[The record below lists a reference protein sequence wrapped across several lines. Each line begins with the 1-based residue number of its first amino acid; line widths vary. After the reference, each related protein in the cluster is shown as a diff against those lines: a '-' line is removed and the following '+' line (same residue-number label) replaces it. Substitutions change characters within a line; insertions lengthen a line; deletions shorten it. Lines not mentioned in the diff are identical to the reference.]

1 MEFKLTINMDNGV
14 FKGTNEAERA
24 QELAQI
30 LTEYARHFRL
40 DHYLGGI
47 LLDSNGNHVGHA
59 WVEET
64 ETSSVYAK
72 GNE

>member
-1 MEFKLTINMDNGV
+1 MEFKLTINMDEGERDNGLGPAWEV
-14 FKGTNEAERA
+14 AK
-24 QELAQI
+24 I
-30 LTEYARHFRL
+30 LQALGRRIAY
-40 DHYLGGI
+40 DNQVYGGI
-47 LLDSNGNHVGHA
+47 LMDSNGNHVGHA

>member
-1 MEFKLTINMDNGV
+1 MEFKLTINMDNAFG
-14 FKGTNEAERA
+14 EDDEDRA
-24 QELAQI
+24 REIHRI
-30 LTEYARHFRL
+30 LQRFNAGL
-40 DHYLGGI
+40 WDSILGGI

-72 GNE
+72 HK